1 MCGVF
6 VFIWYRKLVLSA
18 IDEEFASVEKGDE
31 SELDSF
37 LSKADMSKA
46 TDLTKKIKKNS

>member
-46 TDLTKKIKKNS
+46 TDLTKKTKKNS

>member
-18 IDEEFASVEKGDE
+18 MDEEFASVEKGDE
-31 SELDSF
+31 SEVDPF

-46 TDLTKKIKKNS
+46 TDLAKTTKKNS